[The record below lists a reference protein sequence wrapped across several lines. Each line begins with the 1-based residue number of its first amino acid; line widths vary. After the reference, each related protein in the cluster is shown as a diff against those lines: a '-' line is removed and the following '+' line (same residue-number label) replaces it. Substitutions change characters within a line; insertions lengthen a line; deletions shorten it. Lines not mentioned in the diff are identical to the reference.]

1 MFWGEAAG
9 PEEIV
14 SGIPFYGAA
23 GGMFGRM
30 LKRSHLERDNVR
42 VGNIISCL
50 PPGMWLEG
58 APWEHAAI
66 NHCAVHRQ
74 PLLDEPHKVIVTM
87 GGVALKTILG
97 LQGWDGIR
105 VQDFHGTVH
114 RDPSDKFWVVP
125 TYHPSHLQRGAIG
138 LLDVV
143 KFDLDVAN
151 KIVASGGYTRRP
163 HTLVQDPPLD
173 WFAAWVAAFLVAL
186 AADPEGIW
194 LAVDIETPDKAG
206 GKDEGELSADD
217 QSTQILRINFS
228 CNPDEGVTVPYAE
241 AYLPYIRALLSSTG
255 VKLAWNK
262 VYDLSRLK
270 YNQIDVQGE
279 TWDLMWCAHRLHSDL
294 PLGLGFWG
302 PFYSDL
308 GAWKHL
314 GKREG
319 KEAEYGAADGL
330 QTTRVGHGLVR
341 DLVGAGMWE
350 AFERHTHEL
359 EQYALRPAHEV
370 GILIDQDELGR
381 FHEKLDLIAGEKLD
395 AIKQT
400 AVTGNLRPKAGY
412 AKRPKGTPRGCRA
425 CGGTGYPESSPH
437 DADIARPQC
446 GECEGSG
453 EGEPVPPK
461 SVLGQKKG
469 KERTAKDAYVEGGVV
484 LVERS
489 VQASVVVCSVC
500 GAEGASTKKRCKVV
514 APRDGAGDD
523 PVERPYHVV
532 HSEQR
537 TAVRWFWQLPFNP
550 DSSQQILKYIK
561 DTGSSPGRA
570 KKTRKETTDKAT
582 IKKLAKQTGDPI
594 YGYLLSYKAVKK
606 VDSTYALGV
615 KRRIWADGRIHP
627 EPTFRPSMGRLSYR
641 NPNPQNVVAD
651 KEGKQTL
658 AAGFR
663 RCVVAAPGCRLLEV
677 DFSAI
682 ESVETGWWMN
692 DPTWVRLSKLGVHSY
707 LTSHMVRQEVSL
719 QQSDTDLAKALK
731 AVKKGFPVEY
741 DRAKRCIYGN
751 LYGLT
756 PFGMVEN
763 FPDDFPTV
771 KIAEGT
777 QEMLYAMAPKL
788 KGMHRHLRE
797 VAFTHGHLG
806 GPAGDFAQTT
816 STLLHHPFNYRHD
829 FFGVLTYQ
837 PTDMITARKWMKDP
851 NRKDRIVLFNGRPFK
866 INYGEDAKRVIAFPP
881 QSSAAG
887 VLIEA
892 MLRLFHPE
900 SPSYIGDMYYGQTPL
915 RAPIHDSLLLEIPD
929 QVFDWVASIV
939 LQEMQR
945 PIAQQPIPAEWG
957 MGEYLQIGV
966 AAKASKSGGN
976 WEDCEDLVV
985 PAGTLSVD
993 ERLVGDLHDEEE
1005 YSLIEDLTV
1014 RVA

>member
-1 MFWGEAAG
+1 
-9 PEEIV
+9 
-14 SGIPFYGAA
+14 
-23 GGMFGRM
+23 
-30 LKRSHLERDNVR
+30 
-42 VGNIISCL
+42 
-50 PPGMWLEG
+50 MWLEG

-74 PLLDEPHKVIVTM
+74 PVLDEPHKVVVTM
-87 GGVALKTILG
+87 GGVALKTVLN

-114 RDPSDKFWVVP
+114 RDPTDKFWVVP

-143 KFDLDVAN
+143 KFDIDLATRIA
-151 KIVASGGYTRRP
+151 KEGGYRRKP
-163 HTLVQDPPLD
+163 YLLYQDPPLD
-173 WFAAWVAAFLVAL
+173 WFARWVADYLAAL

-194 LAVDIETPDKAG
+194 LSVDIETPDKAG

-241 AYLPYIRALLSSTG
+241 AYLPYIRQLLAAPG
-255 VKLAWNK
+255 IKLLWNK
-262 VYDLSRLK
+262 TYDLSRLAFNK
-270 YNQIDVQGE
+270 IQVVGDC
-279 TWDLMWCAHRLHSDL
+279 WDLMWAAHRLHSDL
-294 PLGLGFWG
+294 PLGLGFWA
-302 PFYSDL
+302 PYYSDF

-359 EQYALRPAHEV
+359 ELYALRPAHEV

-395 AIKQT
+395 AIKKT

-412 AKRPKGTPRGCRA
+412 AKKPKGDPPIPPR
-425 CGGTGYPESSPH
+425 
-437 DADIARPQC
+437 
-446 GECEGSG
+446 
-453 EGEPVPPK
+453 

-469 KERTAKDAYVEGGVV
+469 KERTAKDAYVEGGVQLTV
-484 LVERS
+484 RSCAVSIRVCVHCGVED
-489 VQASVVVCSVC
+489 V
-500 GAEGASTKKRCKVV
+500 GAKHRCKKPDVV
-514 APRDGAGDD
+514 SGEVPSPALATKTATRD
-523 PVERPYHVV
+523 
-532 HSEQR
+532 
-537 TAVRWFWQLPFNP
+537 RWFWQLPFNP

-561 DTGSSPGRA
+561 DTGSLPGRA

-582 IKKLAKQTGDPI
+582 LKKLAKQTGDPI
-594 YGYLLSYKAVKK
+594 YQLLLDYKAVKK

-651 KEGKQTL
+651 KEGKKTL

-663 RCVVAAPGCRLLEV
+663 RCVVAAPGCRLLEI

-682 ESVETGWWMN
+682 ESVLTGWWMN
-692 DPTWVRLSKLGVHSY
+692 DPTWVRLSKLGVHAY
-707 LTSHMVRQEVSL
+707 LTSHLVHRPVSL
-719 QQSDTDLAKALK
+719 QQSDADLARALK
-731 AVKKGFPVEY
+731 EIKKGFHVEY
-741 DRAKRCIYGN
+741 DRSKRCIYGN

-777 QEMLYAMAPKL
+777 QDMLYAMAPKL

-945 PIAQQPIPAEWG
+945 PIVQMPIPEAWG
-957 MGEYLQIGV
+957 MGEYLTIGV
-966 AAKASKSGGN
+966 AAKVSAIGGN
-976 WEDCEDLVV
+976 WEDVEELAV

-993 ERLVGDLHDEEE
+993 ERLVGDLHDTVE
-1005 YSLIEDLTV
+1005 YDEIEDLLTPE
-1014 RVA
+1014 RRELVA